1 MDRNHLLQVL
11 TIMLRRLILV
21 ASLLMAGSA
30 THANSAGQLSANDQA
45 RISGS
50 TKLQTWRGVS
60 TPYNANAPVAVKS
73 GSGEQ
78 THQATK
84 GFTCQTGQWAM
95 QGGTIRC
102 LLIEEAG
109 VSSFGQGKVVL
120 VNLALPVEGS
130 STGTLLRLVG
140 GTSDLRVDI
149 FDQAGTLRGSCYV
162 ITADRRCDLG
172 SPSTIHPNLALD
184 PRYLSGGSLYS
195 AFDLV
200 SANRS
205 FAGSLAGTAL
215 QDSYVVSVRVSAQG
229 LHLDI
234 AGIFYSPTDSRGAS
248 FSMMPIYAS
257 ATLGLAQM
265 AAMPSGSIWT
275 AGGSRNA
282 PTGP

>member
-11 TIMLRRLILV
+11 TAMLRSLILV
-21 ASLLMAGSA
+21 ASLLMAGSG
-30 THANSAGQLSANDQA
+30 THAASSGQLSTNDQS
-45 RISGS
+45 RVTGS

-60 TPYNANAPVAVKS
+60 PPYNPAAPQAIKI

-84 GFTCQTGQWAM
+84 GFTCQTGHWAM

-102 LLIEEAG
+102 LLIQETG
-109 VSSFGQGKVVL
+109 VTSFGQGKVVL
-120 VNLALPVEGS
+120 VNLALPVAGS

-140 GTSDLRVDI
+140 GATDLRVDI
-149 FDQAGTLRGSCYV
+149 FDQAGTLRGSCYL
-162 ITADRRCDLG
+162 ITAARRCDLG
-172 SPSTIHPNLALD
+172 SPSPIHPNLAQD
-184 PRYLSGGSLYS
+184 PRYLSGGSLYP

-200 SANRS
+200 SANMG

-215 QDSYVVSVRVSAQG
+215 QDSYVVSVRVSSLG

-234 AGIFYSPTDSRGAS
+234 AGVFYSPTDSRGAT
-248 FSMMPIYAS
+248 FSMIPVYAS
-257 ATLGLAQM
+257 ATLGLAEM
-265 AAMPSGSIWT
+265 AAIPSGSIWT